1 MAVLEIERH
10 GHVTVLTLNRPES
23 RNALSPELAG
33 RLAQAWDAI
42 KADPD
47 VRVAVLTAA
56 PGPVFCAGFDLAL
69 SIPLLTGTREPEDE
83 WDHALAADW
92 NIANRAC
99 LRGVDLGK
107 PLIVAAN
114 GHAVAGGFELLLA
127 GDLRIVAAGAKLGLS
142 EVKIGLIP
150 GMGGTAHLRHQ
161 LPPAIAAEIL
171 LTGQNISAERAL
183 DDGFVNRVAP
193 ADDVLITAME
203 LADTIAANPP
213 LAVQGARDVMRRARD
228 LSSKDALAVETEVLE
243 RLKLTEDAVEG
254 PKAFMEKRPPVFKGR

>member
-1 MAVLEIERH
+1 MAVLEIEH
-10 GHVTVLTLNRPES
+10 HEHIAVLTLNRPDS

-33 RLAQAWDAI
+33 RLAQAWDDIAANDEI
-42 KADPD
+42 
-47 VRVAVLTAA
+47 RVAVLTAA

-83 WDHALAADW
+83 WDHALANDW

-127 GDLRIVAAGAKLGLS
+127 GDLRVAADGAKLGLS

-150 GMGGTAHLRHQ
+150 GMGGTAHLRDH

-171 LTGQNISAERAL
+171 LTGQNISSERAL
-183 DDGFVNRVAP
+183 ADGFVNRVVA
-193 ADDVLITAME
+193 ANEVLDTAMS
-203 LADTIAANPP
+203 LANIIAANPP
-213 LAVQGARDVMRRARD
+213 LAVQGARDVLRQSRN
-228 LSSKDALAVETEVLE
+228 LSASDALAAETEVLE
-243 RLKLTEDAVEG
+243 RLKLTEDAIEG
-254 PKAFMEKRPPVFKGR
+254 PRAFMEKRTPVFKGR